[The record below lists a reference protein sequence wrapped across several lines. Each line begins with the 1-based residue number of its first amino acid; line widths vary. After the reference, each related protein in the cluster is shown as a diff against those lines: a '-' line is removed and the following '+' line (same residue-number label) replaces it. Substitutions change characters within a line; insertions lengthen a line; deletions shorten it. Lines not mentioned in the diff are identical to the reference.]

1 VQRLSGIGVSG
12 GVGAG
17 RAVVLI
23 QRAQVLRFSISPSRI
38 DAEIARLD
46 DARRRSVEQLDR
58 IQLRLPG
65 RDLGTLFEA
74 QRLMVDDPMLLPRA
88 ASIIAAQ
95 HVNAEWALQQVFDHL
110 GAIFDGVEDAYLRER
125 KGDLADVVGRLRMNL
140 TPGGSGFRDVL
151 GECEA
156 PCILVAD
163 ELPPSIAAQLD
174 WTKFQA
180 FITDA
185 GSRTYHTAILA
196 RSLHVPAVVGLHDAS
211 ARILPGTLIVVD
223 GDEGT
228 VAIDPPAELVRVSVA
243 ARAEQASSGASRRA
257 RGVEKPDSTVALK
270 TSDGV
275 DIRIEAN
282 VDLLGDATFAMA
294 QGAEG
299 IGLFRSELLLA
310 GRPADE
316 LTEDMQ
322 YEMYRQLLEDVRP
335 APVTVRTFDIDE
347 DQLASGE
354 HRRDTLWASGY
365 DVPRSRLGLRSI
377 RLTLKRRELLR
388 AQLRALVRAAAHGD
402 LRVMFPF
409 VSGIEELREARSVLA
424 EARQEIQE
432 RGAST
437 GALQVGV
444 MIEVPSAAFTADL
457 LAAESDFLTIG
468 TNDLIQCCLA
478 VDRTDERVSHLYEP
492 MHPAI
497 LRLIRHIRRAAAKQ
511 HVPLSV
517 CGEMASDPA
526 VLALLVGMG
535 LVQFSMTP
543 AAIPVAR
550 HVIQEMDVRELRLVA
565 ARALKL
571 ETAPEIEQF
580 LTDALMKRRMLERH

>member
-1 VQRLSGIGVSG
+1 M
-12 GVGAG
+12 GAG
-17 RAVVLI
+17 RAVLLI
-23 QRAQVLRFSISPSRI
+23 QRAQVLRFSIAASRI
-38 DAEIARLD
+38 NAEIARLD
-46 DARRRSVEQLDR
+46 HARRRSAEQLDR
-58 IQLRLPG
+58 IQLKLPE
-65 RDLGTLFEA
+65 RDLGALFEA
-74 QRLMVDDPMLLPRA
+74 QRLMLDDPMLLPRA
-88 ASIIAAQ
+88 AAIVSDER
-95 HVNAEWALQQVFDHL
+95 VNAEWALQRVFDHL
-110 GAIFDGVEDAYLRER
+110 GAIFDGVEDPYLRER

-140 TPGGSGFRDVL
+140 TPGGAGFRDVL

-156 PCILVAD
+156 PCVLVAD

-174 WTKFQA
+174 WNKFEA
-180 FITDA
+180 FVTDA

-196 RSLHVPAVVGLHDAS
+196 RSLHVPAVVGLHDAT
-211 ARILPGTLIVVD
+211 ARIVPGTMILVD
-223 GDEGT
+223 GDEG
-228 VAIDPPAELVRVSVA
+228 VVSIEPLPEVVRDVA
-243 ARAEQASSGASRRA
+243 AASVRRRA
-257 RGVEKPDSTVALK
+257 RDLESHHRSEAGLH
-270 TSDGV
+270 TSDGRS
-275 DIRIEAN
+275 IRVEAN
-282 VDLLGDATFAMA
+282 VDLLGDAAFAMS

-322 YEMYRQLLEDVRP
+322 YEVYRKLLEDVRP

-354 HRRDTLWASGY
+354 HRRESLWAAGY
-365 DVPRSRLGLRSI
+365 EVPRSRLGLRSI
-377 RLTLKRRELLR
+377 RLTLRRRELLR
-388 AQLRALVRAAAHGD
+388 TQLRALVRAAAHGD

-424 EARQEIQE
+424 EARDEIQA
-432 RGAST
+432 RGTPS
-437 GALQVGV
+437 GPLQVGV
-444 MIEVPSAAFTADL
+444 MIEVPSAAFTADV

-492 MHPAI
+492 LHPAI
-497 LRLIRHIRRAAAKQ
+497 LRLIRHIRRAAAARK
-511 HVPLSV
+511 VPLSV

-526 VLALLVGMG
+526 VLALLIGMG
-535 LVQFSMTP
+535 LTQFSMTP

-550 HVIQEMDVRELRLVA
+550 QVIQDIDARELRTVA

-571 ETAPEIEQF
+571 DTAPEIEQF
-580 LTDALMKRRMLERH
+580 LADALTKRRMLERH

>member
-1 VQRLSGIGVSG
+1 MQRLSGIGVSG

-23 QRAQVLRFSISPSRI
+23 QRAQVLRFSIPPARI
-38 DAEIARLD
+38 AAEIARLE
-46 DARRRSVEQLDR
+46 DARQRSVEQLDR

-88 ASIIAAQ
+88 ASIIAEQ
-95 HVNAEWALQQVFDHL
+95 RVNAEWALQQVFDHL

-151 GECEA
+151 CECEA
-156 PCILVAD
+156 PCVLVAD

-174 WTKFQA
+174 WSKFQA

-196 RSLHVPAVVGLHDAS
+196 RSLHVPAVVGLHDAT
-211 ARILPGTLIVVD
+211 ARILPGALIVVD

-228 VAIDPPAELVRVSVA
+228 VSLDAPLHVVESVVTNTSRTRSAIVV
-243 ARAEQASSGASRRA
+243 
-257 RGVEKPDSTVALK
+257 KPDNTIALTTV
-270 TSDGV
+270 DGV

-282 VDLLGDATFAMA
+282 VDLLGDATFAMS

-316 LTEDMQ
+316 LTEEMQ
-322 YEMYRQLLEDVRP
+322 YEMYRRLLEDVRP

-354 HRRDTLWASGY
+354 LRRDTLWASGY
-365 DVPRSRLGLRSI
+365 EVPRSRLGLRSI

-424 EARQEIQE
+424 EARQEIQA
-432 RGAST
+432 RGLPS

-492 MHPAI
+492 LHPAI
-497 LRLIRHIRRAAAKQ
+497 LRLIRHIRRAAAKRK
-511 HVPLSV
+511 VPLSV

-550 HVIQEMDVRELRLVA
+550 QVIQEIDARELRLVA

-580 LTDALMKRRMLERH
+580 LTDALTNRRMLERH

>member
-1 VQRLSGIGVSG
+1 MQRLAGIGVSG

-23 QRAQVLRFSISPSRI
+23 QRAQVLRFSIAPSRT
-38 DAEIARLD
+38 DAEVARLEV
-46 DARRRSVEQLDR
+46 ARRQSAEQLDR
-58 IQLRLPG
+58 IQGRLPG
-65 RDLGTLFEA
+65 RDLGALFEA

-88 ASIIAAQ
+88 AAIIREQ
-95 HVNAEWALQQVFDHL
+95 RVNAEWALQQVFDHL
-110 GAIFDGVEDAYLRER
+110 GAIFDGVEDPYLRER
-125 KGDLADVVGRLRMNL
+125 KGDLADVVGRIRMNL
-140 TPGGSGFRDVL
+140 TPGGAGFRDVL

-156 PCILVAD
+156 PCVLVAD

-174 WTKFQA
+174 WDKFEA

-196 RSLHVPAVVGLHDAS
+196 RSLHVPAVVGLHDAT
-211 ARILPGTLIVVD
+211 ARIAPGTMIVVD

-228 VAIDPPAELVRVSVA
+228 VNLDPSPQVAESV
-243 ARAEQASSGASRRA
+243 SGASRMR
-257 RGVEKPDSTVALK
+257 RTVRPKPDTTANIPLK
-270 TSDGV
+270 TADGMTV
-275 DIRIEAN
+275 RIDAN
-282 VDLLGDATFAMA
+282 VDLLGDAKFAMA

-299 IGLFRSELLLA
+299 VGLFRSELLLA
-310 GRPADE
+310 GRPADD

-322 YEMYRQLLEDVRP
+322 YELYRRLLADVGP

-354 HRRDTLWASGY
+354 RRDTLWASGY
-365 DVPRSRLGLRSI
+365 EVPRSRLGLRSI

-388 AQLRALVRAAAHGD
+388 AQLRALARAAVHGD

-409 VSGIEELREARSVLA
+409 VSGVDELREARTVLA
-424 EARQEIQE
+424 EARREIQE
-432 RGAST
+432 RGALS
-437 GALQVGV
+437 GPLKVGV

-492 MHPAI
+492 LHPAI
-497 LRLIRHIRRAAAKQ
+497 LRLIRHIRRAAAKRS
-511 HVPLSV
+511 VPLSV

-526 VLALLVGMG
+526 MLALLIGMG
-535 LVQFSMTP
+535 LSQFSMTP

-550 HVIQEMDVRELRLVA
+550 RVIQEVDARELRTVA
-565 ARALKL
+565 ARALQL
-571 ETAPEIEQF
+571 ESAPEIEQF
-580 LTDALMKRRMLERH
+580 LADALTKRRMLERH

>member
-1 VQRLSGIGVSG
+1 MQRLSGIGVSA

-23 QRAQVLRFSISPSRI
+23 QRAQVLRFSIPASRI
-38 DAEIARLD
+38 DAEIQRLGAAR
-46 DARRRSVEQLDR
+46 ARSTGQLDR
-58 IQLRLPG
+58 IQSRLPG

-88 ASIIAAQ
+88 AAIISE
-95 HVNAEWALQQVFDHL
+95 HRVNAEWALQQVFDHL
-110 GAIFDGVEDAYLRER
+110 GGIFDSVEDPYLRER

-140 TPGGSGFRDVL
+140 TPGGAGFRDVL
-151 GECEA
+151 GECEP
-156 PCILVAD
+156 PCVLVAD

-174 WTKFQA
+174 WNKFQA

-196 RSLHVPAVVGLHDAS
+196 RSLHVPAVVGLHDAT
-211 ARILPGTLIVVD
+211 ARILPGMMIVVD
-223 GDEGT
+223 GDEGA
-228 VAIDPPAELVRVSVA
+228 VSIDPPAEIVHTITATSVR
-243 ARAEQASSGASRRA
+243 RRA
-257 RGVEKPDSTVALK
+257 AHAVVQEPAGRGVKTADVVA
-270 TSDGV
+270 
-275 DIRIEAN
+275 IRVEAN
-282 VDLLGDATFAMA
+282 VDLLGYAAFAMSR
-294 QGAEG
+294 GAEG

-310 GRPADE
+310 GRPADS

-322 YEMYRQLLEDVRP
+322 YEMYRQLLEDVQP

-354 HRRDTLWASGY
+354 HRGDTLWASGY
-365 DVPRSRLGLRSI
+365 EVPRSRLGLRSI

-388 AQLRALVRAAAHGD
+388 AQLRALLRAAAHGD

-409 VSGIEELREARSVLA
+409 VSGIEELREARTVLA
-424 EARQEIQE
+424 EAREEINAH
-432 RGAST
+432 GLPS
-437 GALQVGV
+437 GNLQVGI

-492 MHPAI
+492 LHPGV
-497 LRLIRHIRRAAAKQ
+497 LRLIRHIRRAAARQK
-511 HVPLSV
+511 VPLSV
-517 CGEMASDPA
+517 CGEMASDPV

-543 AAIPVAR
+543 AAIPIAR
-550 HVIQEMDVRELRLVA
+550 QMIQDIDARELRSVA

-580 LTDALMKRRMLERH
+580 LADALMKRRMLERH

>member
-1 VQRLSGIGVSG
+1 M
-12 GVGAG
+12 
-17 RAVVLI
+17 LI
-23 QRAQVLRFSISPSRI
+23 QRAQVLRFSISASRI
-38 DAEIARLD
+38 DFEIARLE
-46 DARRRSVEQLDR
+46 DARHRSLEQLDR
-58 IQLRLPG
+58 IQIRLPG

-88 ASIIAAQ
+88 ASIIGEQ
-95 HVNAEWALQQVFDHL
+95 RVNAEWALQQVFDQL
-110 GAIFDGVEDAYLRER
+110 GAIFDGVEDPYLRER

-174 WTKFQA
+174 WNKFQA

-196 RSLHVPAVVGLHDAS
+196 RSLHVPAVVGLHDAT

-228 VAIDPPAELVRVSVA
+228 VSLDAPPHVVESVVSSVT
-243 ARAEQASSGASRRA
+243 RA
-257 RGVEKPDSTVALK
+257 RSSALRLRADTTIALK
-270 TSDGV
+270 TADGV
-275 DIRIEAN
+275 DIRVEAN
-282 VDLLGDATFAMA
+282 VDLLADATFAMS

-365 DVPRSRLGLRSI
+365 EVPRSRLGLRSI

-388 AQLRALVRAAAHGD
+388 TQLRALVRAAAHGD

-424 EARQEIQE
+424 EARQEIE
-432 RGAST
+432 ARGVAS

-492 MHPAI
+492 LHPAI
-497 LRLIRHIRRAAAKQ
+497 LRLIRHIRRAAAKRK
-511 HVPLSV
+511 VPLSV

-543 AAIPVAR
+543 AAIPMAR
-550 HVIQEMDVRELRLVA
+550 QVIQDMDARELRLVA
-565 ARALKL
+565 LRALKL

-580 LTDALMKRRMLERH
+580 LTDALTKRRMLERH

>member
-1 VQRLSGIGVSG
+1 VQRLSGIGVSP
-12 GVGAG
+12 GVGVG

-23 QRAQVLRFSISPSRI
+23 QRAQVVRFSIPATRV
-38 DAEIARLD
+38 EGEVARLD
-46 DARRRSVEQLDR
+46 GARRRSGAQLAR
-58 IQLRLPG
+58 IRTRLPG
-65 RDLGTLFEA
+65 SDLGALFDA
-74 QRLMVDDPMLLPRA
+74 QRLMLDDPMLVAHA
-88 ASIIAAQ
+88 AAIIRERR
-95 HVNAEWALQQVFDHL
+95 VNAEWALQQVFDHL
-110 GAIFDGVEDAYLRER
+110 GSVFDAVDDPYLRER

-140 TPGGSGFRDVL
+140 TPGGTGFRDVL

-156 PCILVAD
+156 PCVLVAD

-196 RSLHVPAVVGLHDAS
+196 RSLHVPAVVGLHDA
-211 ARILPGTLIVVD
+211 ADTIVPGTLILVD
-223 GDEGT
+223 GQEGT
-228 VAIDPPAELVRVSVA
+228 VSVDPPAELVQSIAPRLGRTRQSRA
-243 ARAEQASSGASRRA
+243 AR
-257 RGVEKPDSTVALK
+257 KPDDSVRGAHRGPLRT
-270 TSDGV
+270 TDGV
-275 DIRIEAN
+275 DVRVEAN
-282 VDLLGDATFAMA
+282 VDLLGDASFARA

-310 GRPADE
+310 DRSADE

-322 YEMYRQLLEDVRP
+322 YEIYRQLVDDMQP

-354 HRRDTLWASGY
+354 QRRDALWGSGY
-365 DVPRSRLGLRSI
+365 EVPRSRLGLRSI

-388 AQLRALVRAAAHGD
+388 TQLRALVRAAADGD

-409 VSGIEELREARSVLA
+409 VSGVEELREARGVLA
-424 EARQEIQE
+424 EARQEIHARQAPA
-432 RGAST
+432 GP
-437 GALQVGV
+437 LQVGV

-492 MHPAI
+492 LHPAI
-497 LRLIRHIRRAAAKQ
+497 LRLIRHIRRAAAKR

-535 LVQFSMTP
+535 LVRFSMTP
-543 AAIPVAR
+543 AAIPAAR
-550 HVIQEMDVRELRLVA
+550 QVIQEIDTRELRLVA

-571 ETAPEIEQF
+571 DSAPEIEQF
-580 LTDALMKRRMLERH
+580 LADALTSRRILERH

>member
-1 VQRLSGIGVSG
+1 MQRLGGIGVSG
-12 GVGAG
+12 GIGAG

-23 QRAQVLRFSISPSRI
+23 QRAQVLRFSIAASRI
-38 DAEIARLD
+38 DAEIARLES
-46 DARRRSVEQLDR
+46 ARRQSAEQLDR
-58 IQLRLPG
+58 IQGRLPG
-65 RDLGTLFEA
+65 RDLGALFEA

-88 ASIIAAQ
+88 AAIIQ
-95 HVNAEWALQQVFDHL
+95 EQRVNAEWALQQVFDHL
-110 GAIFDGVEDAYLRER
+110 GAIFDGVEDPYLRER

-140 TPGGSGFRDVL
+140 TPGGAGFRDVL

-156 PCILVAD
+156 PCVLVAD

-174 WTKFQA
+174 WSKFEA

-196 RSLHVPAVVGLHDAS
+196 RSLHVPAVVGLHDAT
-211 ARILPGTLIVVD
+211 ARIAPGTLIVVD
-223 GDEGT
+223 GDEG
-228 VAIDPPAELVRVSVA
+228 SVA
-243 ARAEQASSGASRRA
+243 LDVSLETVDSVVSGYRRTRSA
-257 RGVEKPDSTVALK
+257 VFVKPDTAAKTPLK
-270 TSDGV
+270 TADGIDMCV
-275 DIRIEAN
+275 EAN

-322 YEMYRQLLEDVRP
+322 YDMYRQLLADVGP

-365 DVPRSRLGLRSI
+365 EVPRSRLGLRSI

-388 AQLRALVRAAAHGD
+388 AQLRALARAAIHGD

-409 VSGIEELREARSVLA
+409 VSGVEELREARSVLA
-424 EARQEIQE
+424 EARVELE
-432 RGAST
+432 ARGLRA
-437 GALQVGV
+437 GPLKVGV

-457 LAAESDFLTIG
+457 LGAESDFLTIG

-492 MHPAI
+492 LHPAI

-511 HVPLSV
+511 RVPLSV

-535 LVQFSMTP
+535 LSRFSMTP

-550 HVIQEMDVRELRLVA
+550 RVIEELDARELRSVA
-565 ARALKL
+565 ARVLRM
-571 ETAPEIEQF
+571 ESAPEIEQF
-580 LTDALMKRRMLERH
+580 LTEALMNRRMLERH

>member
-23 QRAQVLRFSISPSRI
+23 QRAQVLRFSIAPARV

-46 DARRRSVEQLDR
+46 QARLRSAEQLDR

-65 RDLGTLFEA
+65 PDLGALFEA

-88 ASIIAAQ
+88 AAIITEQ
-95 HVNAEWALQQVFDHL
+95 RVNAEWALQQVFDHL
-110 GAIFDGVEDAYLRER
+110 GTVFDGVEDPYLRER

-140 TPGGSGFRDVL
+140 TPGGAVFRDVL
-151 GECEA
+151 GDCEA
-156 PCILVAD
+156 PCVLVAD

-174 WTKFQA
+174 WTKFEA

-196 RSLHVPAVVGLHDAS
+196 RSLHVPAVVGLHDAT
-211 ARILPGTLIVVD
+211 ARIIPGTLILVD
-223 GDEGT
+223 GDEG
-228 VAIDPPAELVRVSVA
+228 AVSVDPSP
-243 ARAEQASSGASRRA
+243 EIVESVVSGLSRTR
-257 RGVEKPDSTVALK
+257 RSTVRLK
-270 TSDGV
+270 ADNTTDTPLRTADGME
-275 DIRIEAN
+275 IRVEAN
-282 VDLLGDATFAMA
+282 VDLLGDAAFAMS

-354 HRRDTLWASGY
+354 HRRDTLWAAGY
-365 DVPRSRLGLRSI
+365 EVPRSRLGLRSI

-388 AQLRALVRAAAHGD
+388 AQLRALLRAAAHGD

-424 EARQEIQE
+424 EARQETQAK
-432 RGAST
+432 GMVLGT
-437 GALQVGV
+437 LKVGV

-457 LAAESDFLTIG
+457 LATESDFLTIG

-492 MHPAI
+492 LHPAI
-497 LRLIRHIRRAAAKQ
+497 LRLIRHIRRAAAK
-511 HVPLSV
+511 HRVPLSV

-535 LVQFSMTP
+535 LSQFSMTP
-543 AAIPVAR
+543 TAIPVAR
-550 HVIQEMDVRELRLVA
+550 RVIQEMDARELRAVA
-565 ARALKL
+565 ARALQL
-571 ETAPEIEQF
+571 ETAPEIEQC
-580 LTDALMKRRMLERH
+580 LTDALIKRRMLERH

>member
-12 GVGAG
+12 GAGAG

-23 QRAQVLRFSISPSRI
+23 QRAQVLRFSIAASQI
-38 DAEIARLD
+38 GAEIARLEQ
-46 DARRRSVEQLDR
+46 ARQRSAAQLDR

-65 RDLGTLFEA
+65 HDLRTLFEA

-88 ASIIAAQ
+88 ASIVGEQRI
-95 HVNAEWALQQVFDHL
+95 NAEWALQQVFDHL
-110 GAIFDGVEDAYLRER
+110 GSVFDGVEDPYLRER

-140 TPGGSGFRDVL
+140 TPGGAGFRDVL
-151 GECEA
+151 GVCEA
-156 PCILVAD
+156 PCVLVAD

-174 WTKFQA
+174 WTKFEA

-196 RSLHVPAVVGLHDAS
+196 RSLHVPAIVGLHDAT
-211 ARILPGTLIVVD
+211 ARIAPGTMILVD
-223 GDEGT
+223 GDEGA
-228 VAIDPPAELVRVSVA
+228 VSIEPPLEVVEK
-243 ARAEQASSGASRRA
+243 ARAASEQRRRTGPPFHDHTA
-257 RGVEKPDSTVALK
+257 RSLK
-270 TSDGV
+270 TADGV
-275 DIRIEAN
+275 DIRVEAN
-282 VDLLGDATFAMA
+282 VDLLGDAAFAIA

-316 LTEDMQ
+316 LTEEMQ

-354 HRRDTLWASGY
+354 HRRDTLWAAGY
-365 DVPRSRLGLRSI
+365 EVPRSRLGLRSI

-388 AQLRALVRAAAHGD
+388 SQLRALLRAAAHGD

-424 EARQEIQE
+424 EARQEIGA
-432 RGAST
+432 RGAES
-437 GALQVGV
+437 GPLRVGV

-457 LAAESDFLTIG
+457 LAAECDFLTIG

-492 MHPAI
+492 LHPAI
-497 LRLIRHIRRAAAKQ
+497 LRLIRHIRRAAARRK
-511 HVPLSV
+511 VPLSV

-535 LVQFSMTP
+535 LSQFSMTP

-550 HVIQEMDVRELRLVA
+550 RVILDMDFRELRAIA
-565 ARALKL
+565 ARALTL
-571 ETAPEIEQF
+571 ETAPEIEQY
-580 LTDALMKRRMLERH
+580 LSDALTHRRMLERY

>member
-1 VQRLSGIGVSG
+1 MQRLSGIGVSG
-12 GVGAG
+12 GAGAG

-23 QRAQVLRFSISPSRI
+23 QRAQVLRFSIAASQI
-38 DAEIARLD
+38 DAEIARLER
-46 DARRRSVEQLDR
+46 ARQRSVAQLDR

-65 RDLGTLFEA
+65 RDLRSLFEA

-88 ASIIAAQ
+88 ASIIQ
-95 HVNAEWALQQVFDHL
+95 EQRINAEWALQHVFDHL
-110 GAIFDGVEDAYLRER
+110 GAVFDGVEDPYLRER

-140 TPGGSGFRDVL
+140 TPGGAGFRDVL
-151 GECEA
+151 GVCEA
-156 PCILVAD
+156 PCVLVAD

-174 WTKFQA
+174 WDKFEA

-196 RSLHVPAVVGLHDAS
+196 RSLHVPAVVGLHDAT
-211 ARILPGTLIVVD
+211 ARIAPGTSILVD

-228 VAIDPPAELVRVSVA
+228 VLIDPPVEVVRKVTATSDQRQKTQSA
-243 ARAEQASSGASRRA
+243 PHAQMSR
-257 RGVEKPDSTVALK
+257 SLK
-270 TSDGV
+270 TADGV
-275 DIRIEAN
+275 DIRVEAN
-282 VDLLGDATFAMA
+282 VDFLGDATFAMD

-310 GRPADE
+310 DRPADE

-322 YEMYRQLLEDVRP
+322 YEMYRQLIEDVRP

-365 DVPRSRLGLRSI
+365 EVPRSRLGLRSI

-388 AQLRALVRAAAHGD
+388 LQLRALVRAAAHGD

-424 EARQEIQE
+424 EAREEVQA
-432 RGAST
+432 RGAES
-437 GALQVGV
+437 GRLQVGV
-444 MIEVPSAAFTADL
+444 MIEVPSAALTADL
-457 LAAESDFLTIG
+457 LAAECDFLTIG
-468 TNDLIQCCLA
+468 TNDMIQCCLA

-492 MHPAI
+492 LHPAI
-497 LRLIRHIRRAAAKQ
+497 LRLIRHVRRAAARRK
-511 HVPLSV
+511 VPLSV

-535 LVQFSMTP
+535 LLQFSMTP

-550 HVIQEMDVRELRLVA
+550 RVIQEMDARELRAIA
-565 ARALKL
+565 ARALTL

-580 LTDALMKRRMLERH
+580 VSDALTHRRMLERH

>member
-1 VQRLSGIGVSG
+1 MQRLSGIGVSG
-12 GVGAG
+12 GAGAG

-23 QRAQVLRFSISPSRI
+23 QRAQVLRFSIAASQI
-38 DAEIARLD
+38 GAEIARLEH
-46 DARRRSVEQLDR
+46 ARQRSAAQLDR

-65 RDLGTLFEA
+65 RDLRTLFEA

-88 ASIIAAQ
+88 ASIVGEQRI
-95 HVNAEWALQQVFDHL
+95 NAEWALQQVFDHL
-110 GAIFDGVEDAYLRER
+110 GAVFDGVEDPYLRER

-140 TPGGSGFRDVL
+140 TPGGAGFRDVL
-151 GECEA
+151 GVCEA
-156 PCILVAD
+156 PCVLVAD

-174 WTKFQA
+174 WTKFEA

-196 RSLHVPAVVGLHDAS
+196 RSLHVPAIVGLHDAT
-211 ARILPGTLIVVD
+211 ARIAPGTMILVD
-223 GDEGT
+223 GDEGA
-228 VAIDPPAELVRVSVA
+228 VSIDPPLEVVQKVTA
-243 ARAEQASSGASRRA
+243 ASEQRRRTGPPFHDHTA
-257 RGVEKPDSTVALK
+257 RSLK
-270 TSDGV
+270 TADGV
-275 DIRIEAN
+275 DIRVEAN
-282 VDLLGDATFAMA
+282 VDLLGDAAFAIA

-316 LTEDMQ
+316 LTEEMQ

-354 HRRDTLWASGY
+354 HRRDTLWAAGY
-365 DVPRSRLGLRSI
+365 EVPRSRLGLRSI

-388 AQLRALVRAAAHGD
+388 SQLRALVRAAAHGD

-424 EARQEIQE
+424 EARQEIE
-432 RGAST
+432 ARGAAA
-437 GALQVGV
+437 GPLRVGV

-457 LAAESDFLTIG
+457 LAAECDFLTIG

-492 MHPAI
+492 LHPAI
-497 LRLIRHIRRAAAKQ
+497 LRLIRHIRRAAARRK
-511 HVPLSV
+511 VPLSV

-535 LVQFSMTP
+535 LTQFSMTP
-543 AAIPVAR
+543 AAIPIARRGHSGHGCPRAAR
-550 HVIQEMDVRELRLVA
+550 HRRTRIDTRDRAGDRAVPLR
-565 ARALKL
+565 RAHTS
-571 ETAPEIEQF
+571 E
-580 LTDALMKRRMLERH
+580 DA

>member
-1 VQRLSGIGVSG
+1 VQRLNGIGVSG

-23 QRAQVLRFSISPSRI
+23 QRAQVLRFSIAASRI
-38 DAEIARLD
+38 DAEISRLEE
-46 DARRRSVEQLDR
+46 ARRRSTEQLDR
-58 IQLRLPG
+58 IQRRLPG
-65 RDLGTLFEA
+65 RELGTLFEA

-88 ASIIAAQ
+88 ASIISEQ
-95 HVNAEWALQQVFDHL
+95 RVNAEWALQQVFDHL
-110 GAIFDGVEDAYLRER
+110 GGIFDGVEDPYLRER
-125 KGDLADVVGRLRMNL
+125 KGDLADVVGRIRMNL

-156 PCILVAD
+156 PCVLVAD

-174 WTKFQA
+174 WTRFEA

-196 RSLHVPAVVGLHDAS
+196 RSLHVPAVVGLHDAT
-211 ARILPGTLIVVD
+211 ARIPPGTLIIVD
-223 GDEGT
+223 GTEGSISIEPSAGAVRRVIAASARRT
-228 VAIDPPAELVRVSVA
+228 RTAVAPHNR
-243 ARAEQASSGASRRA
+243 
-257 RGVEKPDSTVALK
+257 STLSPK
-270 TSDGV
+270 TADGV
-275 DIRIEAN
+275 DIRVDAN
-282 VDLLGDATFAMA
+282 VDLLRDAAFAMT

-316 LTEDMQ
+316 VTEEMQ
-322 YEMYRQLLEDVRP
+322 YEVYRQLLEDVRP

-365 DVPRSRLGLRSI
+365 EVPRSRLGLRSI
-377 RLTLKRRELLR
+377 RLTLKRRELLST
-388 AQLRALVRAAAHGD
+388 QLRALVRAAAHGD

-409 VSGIEELREARSVLA
+409 VSGIEELRDARTVLA
-424 EARQEIQE
+424 EARQEIE
-432 RGAST
+432 GRGAPS

-457 LAAESDFLTIG
+457 LAAECDFLTIG

-492 MHPAI
+492 LHPAI
-497 LRLIRHIRRAAAKQ
+497 LRLIRHIRRAAAKGK
-511 HVPLSV
+511 VPLSV
-517 CGEMASDPA
+517 CGEMASDPV

-535 LVQFSMTP
+535 IVQFSMTP

-550 HVIQEMDVRELRLVA
+550 QVIREIDARELRLVA
-565 ARALKL
+565 ARALKF

-580 LTDALMKRRMLERH
+580 LTDALTIRRTIERY

>member
-1 VQRLSGIGVSG
+1 MQRLSGIGVSS

-23 QRAQVLRFSISPSRI
+23 QRAQVLQFSIAASRI
-38 DAEIARLD
+38 EAEIARLE
-46 DARRRSVEQLDR
+46 DARRLSTEQLDR

-65 RDLGTLFEA
+65 RDLGSLFEA

-88 ASIIAAQ
+88 AAIISEQ
-95 HVNAEWALQQVFDHL
+95 RVNAEWALQQVFDQL
-110 GAIFDGVEDAYLRER
+110 EAVFDGVEDPYLRER

-151 GECEA
+151 GDCEA
-156 PCILVAD
+156 PCVLVAD
-163 ELPPSIAAQLD
+163 ELPPSVAAQLD
-174 WTKFQA
+174 WNKFQA

-196 RSLHVPAVVGLHDAS
+196 RSLHVPAVVGLHDATS
-211 ARILPGTLIVVD
+211 RIVPGTLIVVD
-223 GDEGT
+223 GDDGA
-228 VAIDPPAELVRVSVA
+228 VSIDPPADVVQKVTASA
-243 ARAEQASSGASRRA
+243 ARRRTTGLA
-257 RGVEKPDSTVALK
+257 PHDRPAAGSPRTA
-270 TSDGV
+270 DGV
-275 DIRIEAN
+275 QIRIEAN
-282 VDLLGDATFAMA
+282 VDLLGDAAFAVA

-310 GRPADE
+310 GCPADE
-316 LTEDMQ
+316 LTEEMQ
-322 YEMYRQLLEDVRP
+322 YEMYRRLLEDVGP

-354 HRRDTLWASGY
+354 HRRETLWASGY
-365 DVPRSRLGLRSI
+365 EVPRSRLGLRSI

-388 AQLRALVRAAAHGD
+388 TQLRALVRAAAHGD

-424 EARQEIQE
+424 EARHEIDS
-432 RGAST
+432 RALSSGP
-437 GALQVGV
+437 LQVGV

-492 MHPAI
+492 LHPAI
-497 LRLIRHIRRAAAKQ
+497 LRLIRHIRRAAARRK
-511 HVPLSV
+511 VPLSV

-526 VLALLVGMG
+526 MLALLIGMG
-535 LVQFSMTP
+535 LAQFSMTP

-550 HVIQEMDVRELRLVA
+550 QVIQEVDARELREVA

-571 ETAPEIEQF
+571 DTAPEIEQF
-580 LTDALMKRRMLERH
+580 LTDALTKRRMLERY

>member
-12 GVGAG
+12 GAGAG

-23 QRAQVLRFSISPSRI
+23 QRAQVLRFSIAASQI
-38 DAEIARLD
+38 NGEIARLEQ
-46 DARRRSVEQLDR
+46 ARQRSAAQLDR

-65 RDLGTLFEA
+65 RDLRTLFEA

-88 ASIIAAQ
+88 AAIIGEQ
-95 HVNAEWALQQVFDHL
+95 RINAEWALQQVFDHL
-110 GAIFDGVEDAYLRER
+110 GAVFDGVEDPYLRER
-125 KGDLADVVGRLRMNL
+125 KGDLTDVVGRLRMNL
-140 TPGGSGFRDVL
+140 TPGGAGFRDIL
-151 GECEA
+151 GVCEA
-156 PCILVAD
+156 PCVLVAD

-174 WTKFQA
+174 WTKFEA

-196 RSLHVPAVVGLHDAS
+196 RSLHVPAIVGLHDAT
-211 ARILPGTLIVVD
+211 ARIAPGTMILVD
-223 GDEGT
+223 GDEGA
-228 VAIDPPAELVRVSVA
+228 VSIDPPLDVVQKVTTASEQRRRTGPPFHDHT
-243 ARAEQASSGASRRA
+243 ARS
-257 RGVEKPDSTVALK
+257 LK
-270 TSDGV
+270 TADGV
-275 DIRIEAN
+275 DIRVDAN
-282 VDLLGDATFAMA
+282 VDLLADAAFAIA

-322 YEMYRQLLEDVRP
+322 YEMYRQLVEDVRP

-354 HRRDTLWASGY
+354 HRRDTLWAAGY
-365 DVPRSRLGLRSI
+365 EVPRSRLGLRSI

-424 EARQEIQE
+424 EARREIE
-432 RGAST
+432 DRGATS
-437 GALQVGV
+437 GPLGVGV

-457 LAAESDFLTIG
+457 LAAECDFLTIG

-492 MHPAI
+492 LHPAI
-497 LRLIRHIRRAAAKQ
+497 LRLIRHIRRAAARRK
-511 HVPLSV
+511 VPLSV

-526 VLALLVGMG
+526 VLALLIGMG
-535 LVQFSMTP
+535 LSQFSMTP
-543 AAIPVAR
+543 AAIPIAR
-550 HVIQEMDVRELRLVA
+550 RVILDMDARELRAIA
-565 ARALKL
+565 AHALTL
-571 ETAPEIEQF
+571 ETAPEIEQY
-580 LTDALMKRRMLERH
+580 LSDALTHRRMLERY

>member
-1 VQRLSGIGVSG
+1 VQRLSGIGVSS

-23 QRAQVLRFSISPSRI
+23 QRAQVLRFSIPPSRI
-38 DAEIARLD
+38 DTEIARLGE
-46 DARRRSVEQLDR
+46 ARTRSVEQLDR

-88 ASIIAAQ
+88 ASIIAEQ
-95 HVNAEWALQQVFDHL
+95 RVNAEWALQQVFDHL

-151 GECEA
+151 RECEA

-174 WTKFQA
+174 WSKFQA

-196 RSLHVPAVVGLHDAS
+196 RSLHVPAVVGLHDAT

-223 GDEGT
+223 GDEGSVSLDAPLDVVDT
-228 VAIDPPAELVRVSVA
+228 VVRST
-243 ARAEQASSGASRRA
+243 SRS
-257 RGVEKPDSTVALK
+257 RGVVHATDYSAALK
-270 TSDGV
+270 TVDGV
-275 DIRIEAN
+275 DIRVEAN
-282 VDLLGDATFAMA
+282 VDLLGDAAFAMS

-310 GRPADE
+310 GRPADD

-354 HRRDTLWASGY
+354 HRRDTLWAAGY
-365 DVPRSRLGLRSI
+365 EVPRSRLGLRSI

-424 EARQEIQE
+424 EAREE
-432 RGAST
+432 LRARGAES

-492 MHPAI
+492 LHPAI

-511 HVPLSV
+511 RVPLSV
-517 CGEMASDPA
+517 CGEMASDPV

-550 HVIQEMDVRELRLVA
+550 QVVQEMDARELHDIA

-580 LTDALMKRRMLERH
+580 LTDALTKRRMIERH

>member
-1 VQRLSGIGVSG
+1 MQRLSGIGVSG

-23 QRAQVLRFSISPSRI
+23 QRAQVLRFSIAASRV
-38 DAEIARLD
+38 DAEIARLEH
-46 DARRRSVEQLDR
+46 ARRRSAEQLDR
-58 IQLRLPG
+58 IQKKLPG
-65 RDLGTLFEA
+65 RDLGALFEA
-74 QRLMVDDPMLLPRA
+74 QRLMLDDPMLLPRA
-88 ASIIAAQ
+88 AALVSEQ
-95 HVNAEWALQQVFDHL
+95 RVNAEWALQRVFDHL
-110 GAIFDGVEDAYLRER
+110 GAIFDGVEDPYLRER
-125 KGDLADVVGRLRMNL
+125 KGDLADVVGRIRMNL
-140 TPGGSGFRDVL
+140 TPGGAGFRDVL

-156 PCILVAD
+156 PCVLVAD

-174 WTKFQA
+174 WHKFEA
-180 FITDA
+180 FVTDA

-196 RSLHVPAVVGLHDAS
+196 RSLHVPAVVGLHDAT
-211 ARILPGTLIVVD
+211 ARIVPGTMILVD
-223 GDEGT
+223 GDEGA
-228 VAIDPPAELVRVSVA
+228 VSIEPSPEVVRGVA
-243 ARAEQASSGASRRA
+243 AASVQRRA
-257 RGVEKPDSTVALK
+257 RELESRDRSDAGRLH
-270 TSDGV
+270 TSDGTS
-275 DIRIEAN
+275 IRVEAN
-282 VDLLGDATFAMA
+282 VDLLGDATFAMS

-322 YEMYRQLLEDVRP
+322 YELYRKLLDDVRP

-354 HRRDTLWASGY
+354 HRRESLWAAGY
-365 DVPRSRLGLRSI
+365 EVPRSRLGLRSI
-377 RLTLKRRELLR
+377 RLTLRRRELLR

-424 EARQEIQE
+424 EARDEIQA
-432 RGAST
+432 RGTPS
-437 GALQVGV
+437 GPLQVGV
-444 MIEVPSAAFTADL
+444 MIEVPSAAFTADV

-492 MHPAI
+492 LHPAI
-497 LRLIRHIRRAAAKQ
+497 LRLIRHIRRAAAARK
-511 HVPLSV
+511 VPLSV

-526 VLALLVGMG
+526 VLALLIGMG
-535 LVQFSMTP
+535 LTQFSMTP

-550 HVIQEMDVRELRLVA
+550 QVIQDIDARELRTVA

-571 ETAPEIEQF
+571 DTAPEIEQF
-580 LTDALMKRRMLERH
+580 LADALTKRRMLERR